1 MGSVSSPSIQKPR
14 LAAYKAAGRMIRS
27 VLALAGATEGDILH
41 GVIYAA
47 IQQVSLEPLETSP
60 DLADRYGDPDNVLP
74 DSLRKAISVHAL
86 AGSLGM
92 PYETTRRAVERLMAR
107 GLVRRISRNGVIATA
122 AGEIGPSTRAALDRL
137 SLA

>member
-1 MGSVSSPSIQKPR
+1 MGSVNNPSVHSPR
-14 LAAYKAAGRMIRS
+14 LAAYQAGGRMIRA
-27 VLALAGATEGDILH
+27 VLAVARATEGDILH

-47 IQQVSLEPLETSP
+47 IQQVSLEPLETNP
-60 DLADRYGDPDNVLP
+60 DLAERHGGPENGLP

-107 GLVRRISRNGVIATA
+107 GLVRRVSRNGVIATA
-122 AGEIGPSTRAALDRL
+122 AGEAGPRTREAMDQL
-137 SLA
+137 SHA